1 MSQVINGHCKLLF
14 GINITVPVF
23 RNKNLVNFN
32 LPFLFQIEKDQFKIL
47 NLCSKTKTKNDK
59 Q

>member
-1 MSQVINGHCKLLF
+1 MPLFQFWVKYKLLF
-14 GINITVPVF
+14 GINITVAIF
-23 RNKNLVNFN
+23 RNNFN